1 MEEKARPSVVDRNIY
16 YQTSRPAP
24 LTEQAYDLA
33 RLFRKSNHNFQQAG
47 PGAVPRIE
55 EEVCMSQINL
65 DDVLE
70 LIHDEW
76 LMQGRA
82 IRIALEH
89 NESSR
94 ALMSLG
100 GEIVCE
106 TLERRILNRMESRQR
121 LANEKPCPERPVPR
135 APEGSRGI
143 GPERVVPSDAAIAPP
158 KGKIG
163 SQRFHRAR

>member
-1 MEEKARPSVVDRNIY
+1 
-16 YQTSRPAP
+16 
-24 LTEQAYDLA
+24 
-33 RLFRKSNHNFQQAG
+33 
-47 PGAVPRIE
+47 
-55 EEVCMSQINL
+55 MSQISL

-106 TLERRILNRMESRQR
+106 TLERRILSRMESRQR
-121 LANEKPCPERPVPR
+121 LTNEKL
-135 APEGSRGI
+135 
-143 GPERVVPSDAAIAPP
+143 GPERVVPPDSAIAAPF

>member
-1 MEEKARPSVVDRNIY
+1 
-16 YQTSRPAP
+16 
-24 LTEQAYDLA
+24 
-33 RLFRKSNHNFQQAG
+33 
-47 PGAVPRIE
+47 
-55 EEVCMSQINL
+55 MSQISL

-70 LIHDEW
+70 IIHDEW
-76 LMQGRA
+76 QMQGRA
-82 IRIALEH
+82 IRTALEH
-89 NESSR
+89 NESNR

-121 LANEKPCPERPVPR
+121 LANEKL
-135 APEGSRGI
+135 
-143 GPERVVPSDAAIAPP
+143 GPERVGPKTVVPSDSAIAPP